1 MQNRTD
7 IRFAHPKIS
16 SVTGDKLGIRSVRR
30 LLMESHADAMD
41 FGLPT
46 EAFGQSEALTR
57 RLRHILELYPEG
69 PSILSELIQ
78 NADDAGA
85 STVRVLYSSRHYGTT
100 ALLGSKMA
108 PWQGPALYFYNDAQF
123 SAADFSN
130 IARIGQASKL
140 DKVLS
145 TGRFGL
151 GFNATYVRAPACW
164 GREHGG
170 RRRRQLIHL

>member
-1 MQNRTD
+1 MQNRAD

-16 SVTGDKLGIRSVRR
+16 SGTGEKLGIRSVRR
-30 LLMESHADAMD
+30 LLMETHADAMD
-41 FGLPT
+41 FDLPTT

-69 PSILSELIQ
+69 PSILGELIQ

-85 STVRVLYSSRHYGTT
+85 STVRILYSARQYGTT

-108 PWQGPALYFYNDAQF
+108 AWQGPALYFYNDAQF
-123 SAADFSN
+123 SQQDFQN

-151 GFNATYVRAPACW
+151 GFNATYVRIVSMFGFGQP
-164 GREHGG
+164 GSH
-170 RRRRQLIHL
+170 